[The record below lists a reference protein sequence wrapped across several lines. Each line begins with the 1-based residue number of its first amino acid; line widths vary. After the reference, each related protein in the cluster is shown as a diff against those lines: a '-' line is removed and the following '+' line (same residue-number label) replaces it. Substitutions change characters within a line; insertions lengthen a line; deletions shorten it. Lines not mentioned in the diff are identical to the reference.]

1 MNTYQPRNFAEALYT
16 PTPNLISPPINQ
28 AASWRL
34 EGMKSVIGEFKR
46 PINALE
52 IGVWYGEGSTKIW
65 LDALIEKSS
74 ITLIDFWK
82 PYASN
87 RDKQDSAFDYQKM
100 DNLTHEAFIN
110 TINVVREYEA
120 KKDLNI
126 TIIRG
131 SSKDYLKNFTSNTF
145 DFIYIDGNHQYDS
158 VKSDIVNAKRIVNQK
173 FGIICGDDYEN
184 DPTPEILE
192 LARKNTDV
200 DFLKEKGVNHFHP
213 GTLLAIYEELLN
225 GEVNRHNGFWWVYI
239 KDGKLTKDKPKDF
252 K

>member
-1 MNTYQPRNFAEALYT
+1 MNTYQPRSFAEALYT

-52 IGVWYGEGSTKIW
+52 IGVWYGEGSTKVW

-82 PYASN
+82 PYCSDK
-87 RDKQDSAFDYQKM
+87 DKQDSAFDYQKM
-100 DNLTHEAFIN
+100 DNMTHEAFIN
-110 TINVVREYEA
+110 TINVVRKYEA

-131 SSKDYLKNFTSNTF
+131 SSKDYLKNF
-145 DFIYIDGNHQYDS
+145 I
-158 VKSDIVNAKRIVNQK
+158 DIVCHLFEILWFIFCKFSVFYVYPPKPFMAIYFTIQK
-173 FGIICGDDYEN
+173 F
-184 DPTPEILE
+184 
-192 LARKNTDV
+192 
-200 DFLKEKGVNHFHP
+200 F
-213 GTLLAIYEELLN
+213 
-225 GEVNRHNGFWWVYI
+225 VY
-239 KDGKLTKDKPKDF
+239 GK
-252 K
+252 

>member
-1 MNTYQPRNFAEALYT
+1 M
-16 PTPNLISPPINQ
+16 
-28 AASWRL
+28 
-34 EGMKSVIGEFKR
+34 
-46 PINALE
+46 
-52 IGVWYGEGSTKIW
+52 
-65 LDALIEKSS
+65 
-74 ITLIDFWK
+74 
-82 PYASN
+82 
-87 RDKQDSAFDYQKM
+87 
-100 DNLTHEAFIN
+100 
-110 TINVVREYEA
+110 
-120 KKDLNI
+120 
-126 TIIRG
+126 
-131 SSKDYLKNFTSNTF
+131 
-145 DFIYIDGNHQYDS
+145 
-158 VKSDIVNAKRIVNQK
+158 NQK